1 MATKLIELE
10 DGTFIEIEAPGDQI
24 EQISGGSADRVESS
38 IDKIKDILLKTC
50 RPLTETWQELSK
62 DMTIDQAEIEQIDV
76 LEEFTSSPFTSSFI
90 RGQVRGKGLE
100 KLSSH
105 IVKTEFT
112 SFLVMQYLSEDQQLN
127 D

>member
-62 DMTIDQAEIEQIDV
+62 DMTIDQAEIELGLGFEAEGNLFV
-76 LEEFTSSPFTSSFI
+76 AK
-90 RGQVRGKGLE
+90 GKGNANLTVRLTL
-100 KLSSH
+100 KP
-105 IVKTEFT
+105 K
-112 SFLVMQYLSEDQQLN
+112 
-127 D
+127 